1 MLNIRKRLSTKLT
14 LGIMLLAAPIF
25 ILALGVLYTQ
35 SRHIIRV
42 EAVGHANSMLNNTM
56 QRVCRQ
62 LWAVENATNANSWL
76 VLHNLQPDSILSL
89 THRIVSTNPHIDG
102 CSISMEP
109 DFFPQYGRYFSAY
122 SIREDDSVTTVVEEQ
137 YEYFV
142 KPWYKLPHDMKKAV
156 WVDFFD
162 ETDSLEVALNGMIAS
177 YSKPIYN
184 KEGKLVAVI
193 SSDVS
198 LKKLSKV
205 ISQEKP
211 YPNSYFIMLDREGCY
226 HIHPD
231 STRLFIHSIFEDVDP
246 RRQSDIIALGH
257 EMTAGNQGSM
267 AVTIDGVPSLVCYQP
282 VPGTSWSLALVSPDS
297 DILNKYNKL
306 TYILVPLLVIGVI
319 LIIVL
324 CHRTVTQ
331 SISPLNSL
339 LEKAQSIAAG
349 NTEIH
354 IPRSQRED
362 AVGQLQNSFASMLQW
377 LNFHMGSVRYT
388 TEKAQQRNEEL
399 AEATRLAMEADKKKT
414 AFLQNV
420 THQIRTPLNII
431 MGFSQ
436 VLGATS
442 SSSVS
447 LHEGLSDEE
456 RRGISSTLKYNSNL
470 LNRLVLMLF
479 DSSDSGLSEELK
491 SHKRDQVPCNDVARE
506 AISYIYL
513 HYPYLHVSLESEVDD
528 TFCIQSNRKYLMLAL
543 RELLY
548 NSAKYSDGKHI
559 TLRIT
564 RTESTI
570 RFVIEDTGKGIAE
583 ADREQIF
590 EFFTKVDDL
599 SEGLGLGLP
608 LTKRHAQNLGGDLTL
623 DEDYHDG
630 CRFIVELP
638 ITSSLN
644 A

>member
-35 SRHIIRV
+35 SRHIIRE
-42 EAVGHANSMLNNTM
+42 EAVGHANSMLNKTTL
-56 QRVCRQ
+56 RVCRW
-62 LWAVENATNANSWL
+62 LSAVENATNANSWL
-76 VLHNLQPDSILSL
+76 IMQNLQPDSLLSL
-89 THRIVSTNPHIDG
+89 TRRIVSTNPHIDG

-231 STRLFIHSIFEDVDP
+231 STRLFIHGIFEDVDP

-362 AVGQLQNSFASMLQW
+362 AIGQLQNSFASMLQS

-470 LNRLVLMLF
+470 LNRLVMMLF

-528 TFCIQSNRKYLMLAL
+528 TFCIQSNRKYLMLGL

-559 TLRIT
+559 ILRIT

>member
-35 SRHIIRV
+35 SRHIIRE
-42 EAVGHANSMLNNTM
+42 EAVGHANSMLNTTM

-62 LWAVENATNANSWL
+62 LWAVENTTNANSGL
-76 VLHNLQPDSILSL
+76 ILQDLQPDSLLSL

-122 SIREDDSVTTVVEEQ
+122 SIREGDSVTTVVEEQ

-142 KPWYKLPHDMKKAV
+142 KPWYKLPHDKGKAV

-184 KEGKLVAVI
+184 KEGKLIAVI
-193 SSDVS
+193 STDIS
-198 LKKLSKV
+198 LRKLSKV

-211 YPNSYFIMLDREGCY
+211 YTNSYFIMLDREGHY

-231 STRLFIHSIFEDVDP
+231 STRLFIHGIFDDVNP
-246 RRQSDIIALGH
+246 RKQSDIIALGH

-267 AVTIDGVPSLVCYQP
+267 AVAIDGVPSLVCYRP

-297 DILNKYNKL
+297 DILDDYNKL

-324 CHRTVTQ
+324 CHRTVTH

-349 NTEIH
+349 NMEIY

-362 AVGQLQNSFASMLQW
+362 AVGKLQNSFATMLQS

-399 AEATRLAMEADKKKT
+399 AEATRLAVEADKQKT

-436 VLGATS
+436 VLAATPS
-442 SSSVS
+442 SAAS

-456 RRGISSTLKYNSNL
+456 RKGISSTLKYNTNL

-479 DSSDSGLSEELK
+479 DSSDSGLTEELQNQK
-491 SHKRDQVPCNDVARE
+491 LDQVPCNDVARE
-506 AISYIYL
+506 AIGYIYL
-513 HYPYLHVSLESEVDD
+513 HYPHLHISFESEVDD
-528 TFCIQSNRKYLMLAL
+528 TFCIQSNPKYLMLGL

-564 RTESTI
+564 LTEATI
-570 RFVIEDTGKGIAE
+570 CFIVEDTGKGIAE
-583 ADREQIF
+583 ADRELMF

-608 LTKRHAQNLGGDLTL
+608 LAKRHAQNLGGDLTL

-630 CRFIVELP
+630 CRFILEVPLKK
-638 ITSSLN
+638 
-644 A
+644 